1 MAAIGWFRAL
11 VVDCDDPDQMATFWG
26 AVLGVDIA
34 ERQEGWV
41 QLTPDPGG
49 VYLAFQP
56 WGASQ
61 AAAEPGPSR
70 MPWVRPDVEVD
81 DVDAAA
87 SAIEKLGGQL
97 RRTVHEPDGDTHLVM
112 ADPEGNEF
120 CILPPLPPELARPR
134 RGDAP
139 QST

>member
-1 MAAIGWFRAL
+1 MAAVGWFRAL
-11 VVDCDDPDQMATFWG
+11 VVDCDDPERVGEFWQQ
-26 AVLGVDIA
+26 VLGVEVA
-34 ERQEGWV
+34 EREEGWL

-61 AAAEPGPSR
+61 APREAGPDRVS
-70 MPWVRPDVEVD
+70 WVRPDIEVD
-81 DVDAAA
+81 DVEAAA
-87 SAIEKLGGQL
+87 TRILELGGQR

-120 CILPPLPPELARPR
+120 CILPPLPPELARKR
-134 RGDAP
+134 WGD
-139 QST
+139 SGS